1 MYSDRETPSCV
12 NMETN
17 KDFGGRASCS
27 SEETSDCYQHPNNSS
42 SNLDSVEENNDNS
55 DEPSAEKQDVICA
68 LLKALMLVEQM
79 EGSLADF
86 EDVLAFSKELYCKN
100 DEHLMRLWPKNWNE
114 TKKILLDCGYKDS
127 RELYICLDDSHI
139 TQWDVMETPDA
150 LCRHCGKKGAIKY
163 CYLGLP
169 EKIQRWCEYPTMCQK
184 MMGHWHER
192 EHWMT
197 GVHEGPRNTFKEVW
211 DGSRFNKLKWFWDPE
226 CEWMLPVRCNFCTA
240 VISADEIQSST
251 YNEDGSYSV
260 DCEDCG
266 TRVHH
271 RPQYARGEPCNVAL
285 IGHWDGWQPFGYPG
299 SHSCGE

>member
-1 MYSDRETPSCV
+1 
-12 NMETN
+12 
-17 KDFGGRASCS
+17 
-27 SEETSDCYQHPNNSS
+27 
-42 SNLDSVEENNDNS
+42 
-55 DEPSAEKQDVICA
+55 
-68 LLKALMLVEQM
+68 
-79 EGSLADF
+79 
-86 EDVLAFSKELYCKN
+86 
-100 DEHLMRLWPKNWNE
+100 
-114 TKKILLDCGYKDS
+114 
-127 RELYICLDDSHI
+127 
-139 TQWDVMETPDA
+139 METPDA

-169 EKIQRWCEYPTMCQK
+169 EKIQRWCEDPTMCQK